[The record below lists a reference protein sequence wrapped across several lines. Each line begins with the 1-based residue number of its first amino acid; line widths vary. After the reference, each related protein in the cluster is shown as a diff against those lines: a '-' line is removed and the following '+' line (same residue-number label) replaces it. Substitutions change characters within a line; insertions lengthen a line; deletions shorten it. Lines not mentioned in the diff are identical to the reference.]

1 MDPVVLAAG
10 SALVSAM
17 ATDGWQQARAAVV
30 EWWRSRRPE
39 QADEVGS
46 DLEAVRAQVL
56 AARDQGEED
65 TEQALAGAWR
75 LRLQQLLSEDP
86 ALVGELRLLLDER
99 LAPVLSDSEQTRNH
113 QIIMK
118 AEARDN
124 SRVYLAGRD
133 QHITGS

>member
-17 ATDGWQQARAAVV
+17 ATDGWQQTRAAVV
-30 EWWRSRRPE
+30 EWWRRRRPDR
-39 QADEVGS
+39 ADGVGS

-56 AARDQGEED
+56 AAREQGDED

-75 LRLQQLLSEDP
+75 LRLQQLINEDP
-86 ALVGELRLLLDER
+86 ALADELRRLLDEHVDP
-99 LAPVLSDSEQTRNH
+99 ALSDGEQPQHRP
-113 QIIMK
+113 IIMK

-124 SRVYLAGRD
+124 SRVYQAGRD

>member
-30 EWWRSRRPE
+30 EWWRSRRPDR
-39 QADEVGS
+39 ADEVGS

-56 AARDQGEED
+56 AARDQGDED
-65 TEQALAGAWR
+65 TEQALAGVWR
-75 LRLQQLLSEDP
+75 LRLQQLAGEDP
-86 ALVGELRLLLDER
+86 ALVDELRLLLAER
-99 LAPVLSDSEQTRNH
+99 LAPVSSDSEQAQNH
-113 QIIMK
+113 PIVMK
-118 AEARDN
+118 AEARDS